1 MKIPFCVIC
10 AHLFLIGTTLF
21 FHSAPQKIVKRSPIA
36 VKTYLT
42 PTAQASKV
50 IQATPPAQP
59 TIAQIVPP
67 PQSTSS
73 QATTPPTPIK
83 EITTPPKTPA
93 KAPPSLS
100 TKPTKTSTTTKTE
113 GKTKVQDKA
122 KTEGKANASHDQLIT
137 LMQKSLQTLN
147 GSGTKAETQ
156 PTPVLGALASEAL
169 RFENRY
175 EEELISFLESCL
187 SFPEK
192 GEENEK
198 VKLKLTL
205 KRDGS
210 VQKVEILQAHSEKNR
225 YYCESTLNSLSF
237 PPFGTY
243 FKGKNQ
249 KIFTITLTTEHR
261 SH

>member
-10 AHLFLIGTTLF
+10 AHLILIGTTLF

-42 PTAQASKV
+42 PTPQTTKVIPLTPTVNQASLP
-50 IQATPPAQP
+50 TQP
-59 TIAQIVPP
+59 TN
-67 PQSTSS
+67 PQV
-73 QATTPPTPIK
+73 
-83 EITTPPKTPA
+83 TTPPKTSPKNVPIA
-93 KAPPSLS
+93 I
-100 TKPTKTSTTTKTE
+100 KPTKTPSTTKTE
-113 GKTKVQDKA
+113 SNTKAQDKP
-122 KTEGKANASHDQLIT
+122 KASHAQLIT
-137 LMQKSLQTLN
+137 LMQKSLQTLD
-147 GSGTKAETQ
+147 GSNAKAET
-156 PTPVLGALASEAL
+156 THILGALASEAL
-169 RFENRY
+169 HFENRY

-192 GEENEK
+192 GEQNEK

-225 YYCESTLNSLSF
+225 CYCESTLSSLSF

-249 KIFTITLTTEHR
+249 KIFTLTLITEHR